1 MTSLMAVLLAAY
13 VAVVLALAVPMGR
26 WLAAVAEGRLPRLQR
41 LDSALLRACGTRP
54 DQEQG
59 WRDYA
64 VALLAFNVIGVIV
77 VYALQR
83 LQGVLPLNPEG
94 LGAIAPESAFNTAI
108 SFATNTNWQGYSGE
122 LAMGYGVQMLG
133 LAVQNFLSAAT
144 GIAVAFALIRGFAR
158 HSATTIGNFWVDVTR
173 ITLYVLLPL
182 SLAFAVVLS
191 SQGVLQNFKPYTE
204 VMLLDPV
211 AYSDAGPAGADGQPT
226 QVARTATTQ
235 TLPMGPIASQ
245 EAIKMI
251 GTNGGGFLNA
261 NSAHPFENPTPWT
274 NVMQLLAIFL
284 IPAGLCL
291 AFGRMV
297 GDPRQGWAL
306 LTAMTVIFVAAV
318 VAIMVAEQSGNP
330 KLAALGVD
338 QAASALQSGGNME
351 GKETR
356 FGIAASALFAAVTT
370 AASCGAV
377 NGMHGSLTPLG
388 GAVPMLLMQLGEVVF
403 GGVGSGLYGM
413 LIFAVLAVFLAG
425 LMIGRTPEY
434 LGKKIEPAEMK
445 LVAIAILMTPMLVLI
460 GTAIAVS
467 TDAGRAGPLNPGAAG
482 FSEIL
487 YAFSSAANNNGSA
500 YAGLSANTP
509 FYNAL
514 LGIAMWVGRFGVI
527 VPVLAIAGSL
537 AAKKRVQ
544 RITEDGR
551 TASMPTHGPL
561 FVGLLVTTVLLV
573 GALTYIPALALGPV
587 VEQLNLYQ

>member
-1 MTSLMAVLLAAY
+1 MTSLMGVLLAAY

-83 LQGVLPLNPEG
+83 LQGVLPLNPQG
-94 LGAIAPESAFNTAI
+94 LGAIAPDSAFNTAV

-122 LAMGYGVQMLG
+122 VAMGYGVQMLG

-144 GIAVAFALIRGFAR
+144 GMAVAFALIRGFAR
-158 HSATTIGNFWVDVTR
+158 HGAATVGNFWVDVTR

-245 EAIKMI
+245 EAIKII

-460 GTAIAVS
+460 GTAIAVG

-500 YAGLSANTP
+500 FAGLSANTP

-561 FVGLLVTTVLLV
+561 FVGLLVATVVLV

-587 VEQLNLYQ
+587 VEQLHLYQ

>member
-1 MTSLMAVLLAAY
+1 MTSLMGVLLAAY

-83 LQGVLPLNPEG
+83 LQGVLPLNPQG
-94 LGAIAPESAFNTAI
+94 LGAIAPDSAFNTAV

-122 LAMGYGVQMLG
+122 VAMGYGVQMLG

-144 GIAVAFALIRGFAR
+144 GMAVAFALIRGFAR
-158 HSATTIGNFWVDVTR
+158 HGAATVGNFWVDVTR

-245 EAIKMI
+245 EAIKII

-500 YAGLSANTP
+500 FAGLSANTP
-509 FYNAL
+509 FSNAL

-561 FVGLLVTTVLLV
+561 FVGLLVATVVLV

-587 VEQLNLYQ
+587 VEQLHLYQ

>member
-83 LQGVLPLNPEG
+83 LQGVLPLNPQG
-94 LGAIAPESAFNTAI
+94 LGAIAPDSAFNTAV

-122 LAMGYGVQMLG
+122 VAMGYGVQMLG

-144 GIAVAFALIRGFAR
+144 GMAVAFALIRGFAR
-158 HSATTIGNFWVDVTR
+158 HGAATVGNFWVDVTR

-204 VMLLDPV
+204 VMLIDPV
-211 AYSDAGPAGADGQPT
+211 AYSAAGPAGADGQPT

-274 NVMQLLAIFL
+274 NVLQMLAIFL

-291 AFGRMV
+291 AFGQMV

-561 FVGLLVTTVLLV
+561 FVVLLVATVLLV

-587 VEQLNLYQ
+587 VEQLHLYQ